1 MRSRLNQKAKQLS
14 GRSQLPIR
22 IARQED
28 GKFQVQG
35 LGAWYVHW
43 RDPYHLMLTV
53 PWWGFVAI
61 VSAAYLALNAIF
73 AVLYLLG
80 GNCLTGARPGSF
92 EDAFFFSVQTLGS
105 IGYGVVSPK
114 TPYANGIVTLEAIT
128 SLLVI
133 AVVTGLS
140 FARFSKPSA
149 RIMFSQHAVISPL
162 NGVPTLMFRM
172 ANQRHNQILEA
183 QLRVYLF
190 RDELTSEGEHI
201 YRIHTLDLLRD
212 RSPGFSIS
220 WTAYSPITPS
230 NPLYGCTAEDLVRD
244 HVQLIVSLSGLDETV
259 AYTVTAR
266 HAYGAAKI
274 LFDHRFI
281 DVVRREPNG
290 DRYFDRTYFH
300 HVEPIGSALPQK
312 TTPLGE

>member
-1 MRSRLNQKAKQLS
+1 MRTRLKQKAKRLS
-14 GRSQLPIR
+14 NRSQLPIR

-28 GKFQVQG
+28 GKFQVEG
-35 LGAWYVHW
+35 LGSWYSYW

-53 PWWGFVAI
+53 PWWGFVGI
-61 VSAAYLALNAIF
+61 VSGAYLLLNGLF

-80 GNCLTGARPGSF
+80 GDCLNGARPGSF

-105 IGYGVVSPK
+105 IGYGVFSPK
-114 TPYANGIVTLEAIT
+114 TPYANSVVTLEAIT
-128 SLLVI
+128 SLLAI

-140 FARFSKPSA
+140 FARFSKPKA
-149 RIMFSQHAVISPL
+149 RIMFSKYAIIAQH

-172 ANQRHNQILEA
+172 ANQRRNQILEA

-190 RDELTSEGEHI
+190 RNEVTTEGEYM

-220 WTAYSPITPS
+220 WTAYSPITPNS
-230 NPLYGCTAEDLVRD
+230 PLYGCNAEDFIRD
-244 HVQLIVSLSGLDETV
+244 HVQLVVSLSGLDETV
-259 AYTVTAR
+259 AYTVTTR
-266 HAYGAAKI
+266 FAYGAERI
-274 LFDHRFI
+274 LFDHRFV
-281 DVVRREPNG
+281 DVVRREENG

-300 HVEPIGSALPQK
+300 DVEPISVKMAQK